1 MPDSTRSAV
10 PRSVLGSLSD
20 SRDPNREADL
30 RQQALERM
38 RYMNIQ
44 HAMYAWERRYHDPIA
59 AYGLAFFYAQMS
71 PRGAW
76 QELKAATKLWLEGPE
91 AADPAR
97 LLYGLN
103 HVVAQEASRP
113 DFDLR
118 YDLANRVDEGMQED
132 AWYVGIGLSSL
143 DTFSGR
149 WPVAC
154 TTAADHTEVPGLV
167 LIAMIDSSVIVCNR
181 RGTNE
186 FGALDVRTTHPLGTS
201 ALDRGHAW
209 SRVRGEELRDDAGLG
224 AVLRWLEELNLNL
237 WRFDNARLVNGRQG
251 RQDWHG

>member
-1 MPDSTRSAV
+1 MPDPMHPAT
-10 PRSVLGSLSD
+10 PGSVLGPLST

-30 RQQALERM
+30 RQQALERL

-59 AYGLAFFYAQMS
+59 AYGLAFFYAQMAG
-71 PRGAW
+71 RGSW
-76 QELKAATKLWLEGPE
+76 NELKAATKLWLDGPE

-103 HVVAQEASRP
+103 HVVAQEATRP

-118 YDLANRVDEGMQED
+118 HDLANRVDEGMQED

-149 WPVAC
+149 WSVAC
-154 TTAADHTEVPGLV
+154 ATAVDHTEVPGLA
-167 LIAMIDSSVIVCNR
+167 LISMIDSTVVVCNR

-186 FGALDVRTTHPLGTS
+186 FGAMDVRTTHPLGTS
-201 ALDRGHAW
+201 ALDRGHPW
-209 SRVRGEELRDDAGLG
+209 VRVEGEELRADAGLG
-224 AVLRWLEELNLNL
+224 GVLRWLEELNLNL
-237 WRFDNARLVNGRQG
+237 WRFDNARLVNRRQG
-251 RQDWHG
+251 WLG